1 MSVEFTGRQFEV
13 TQELRQQVENGL
25 DKLARILGAEFD
37 THVVL
42 ASEKKRYK
50 AEIAVKF
57 RDHAMVGAAEAAE
70 MSQAVGE
77 AMDKVDRQAVRW
89 KSRYRAKNRI
99 ARKKAG
105 NAPWQ
110 RVSPKTNTQE
120 VRIVVGPDKTHS
132 VEVVV
137 HAFPGKSFTR
147 DAYVT
152 PAKDAVAMR
161 PMTVEEAVKEA
172 EFRNRDV
179 FVFRDHEGKV
189 IVLHRTKDGKMQLI
203 EAPV

>member
-1 MSVEFTGRQFEV
+1 MSVEFTGRQFQV
-13 TQELRQQVENGL
+13 TSELRQQVESGL
-25 DKLARILGAEFD
+25 DKLARILGKDFD

-42 ASEKKRYK
+42 ATEKKRFK
-50 AEIAVKF
+50 AEIAIKI
-57 RDHAMVGAAEAAE
+57 RDHALVGAAEAAE

-77 AMDKVDRQAVRW
+77 AMDKIDRQAVRW

-99 ARKKAG
+99 ARKKVG
-105 NAPWQ
+105 NEPWQ
-110 RVSPKTNTQE
+110 NMPPKQNTQE
-120 VRIVVGPDKTHS
+120 ARIVVGPDKTHS

-137 HAFPGKSFTR
+137 HAFPGKYIVR
-147 DAYVT
+147 DAYVK
-152 PAKDAVAMR
+152 PGKDSVAMR

-172 EFRNRDV
+172 EFLNRDV

-189 IVLHRTKDGKMQLI
+189 IVLHRTKDGKMELI